1 MGEGRQ
7 GGGKPKSRNR
17 SNFLHLF
24 FSNDK
29 FAFLPLTELVVFL
42 CFSKLGVFG
51 IRGCAIHMPLAI
63 EAAEAATASPAG
75 AALPRGADRK
85 NQLKTKRGNT

>member
-24 FSNDK
+24 FSHDK
-29 FAFLPLTELVVFL
+29 FTFLPLTELVVFL
-42 CFSKLGVFG
+42 CFSKLGFFG
-51 IRGCAIHMPLAI
+51 VRGCAVHVPPAI
-63 EAAEAATASPAG
+63 KAAESATASPAG
-75 AALPRGADRK
+75 ATAVRGQEK
-85 NQLKTKRGNT
+85 PT